1 MFSVRPAVPAD
12 AEGLAEVHVRTWQ
25 AAYRGL
31 MPQAF
36 LDGLSVA
43 SRAATWRGRL
53 DGIAAPRAVLVLDPG
68 VSGFVTVGP
77 GSSPSTGHLF
87 AIYVLPS
94 LWGTGG
100 GRQLMEAGVASLTA
114 SGFTSATLWVLSGNV
129 RARRFY
135 EAAGWH
141 ADGAT
146 LVDDSNGFPLHE
158 IRYRRA
164 L

>member
-12 AEGLAEVHVRTWQ
+12 APGLATVHVLTWQ
-25 AAYRGL
+25 AAYRGM
-31 MPQAF
+31 MPQAY
-36 LDGLSVA
+36 LDALSVA
-43 SRAATWRGRL
+43 ERAATWRGWL
-53 DGIAAPRAVLVLDPG
+53 DRIAPPRAVLVLSPG
-68 VSGFVTVGP
+68 VSGFVTVGA
-77 GSSPSTGHLF
+77 GEDPSTGQLF

-94 LWGTGG
+94 LWGTGC
-100 GRQLMEAGVASLTA
+100 GRQLMDAGVASLTA
-114 SGFTSATLWVLSGNV
+114 SGFTSATLWVLEENV

-141 ADGAT
+141 WDGAT
-146 LVDDSNGFPLHE
+146 LLDDSRGFPLHE